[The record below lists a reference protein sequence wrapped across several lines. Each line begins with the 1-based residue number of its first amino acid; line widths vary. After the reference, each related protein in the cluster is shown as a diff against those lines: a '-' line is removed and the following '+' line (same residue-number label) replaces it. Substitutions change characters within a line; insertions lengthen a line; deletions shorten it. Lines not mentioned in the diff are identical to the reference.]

1 MSAHANDTGSFILGA
16 RKQGTCKV
24 AGLLLLRLQL
34 DQAHCTR
41 AAGLVVLAPHQRQ
54 AGHDASQ
61 ASAATAA
68 HAAAAA
74 SQQPAASSQPGTW
87 PWPSKQVLFNLGLR
101 YLGSR
106 YTAIFIYSYGSQ
118 AATSSHVQP

>member
-1 MSAHANDTGSFILGA
+1 MSAHANDTGRFILGA

-68 HAAAAA
+68 QPCSHAAAAA
-74 SQQPAASSQPGTW
+74 SSQQPARHLALAFEAST
-87 PWPSKQVLFNLGLR
+87 
-101 YLGSR
+101 
-106 YTAIFIYSYGSQ
+106 
-118 AATSSHVQP
+118 